1 MNSYSTKQL
10 KAALIELHKRN
21 DEDSNRAYRMTFDEL
36 HNRMGDDAFDSWLEE
51 VGI

>member
-1 MNSYSTKQL
+1 MNKYSTSQL

-21 DEDSNRAYRMTFDEL
+21 DEDSNRAYRLTFDEL
-36 HNRMGDDAFDSWLEE
+36 NARMGGDAFDAWLQE

>member
-1 MNSYSTKQL
+1 MNKYSTGQL

-21 DEDSNRAYRMTFDEL
+21 DEAANRAYRMTFDEL
-36 HNRMGDDAFDSWLEE
+36 NARMGDDAFDAWLEE